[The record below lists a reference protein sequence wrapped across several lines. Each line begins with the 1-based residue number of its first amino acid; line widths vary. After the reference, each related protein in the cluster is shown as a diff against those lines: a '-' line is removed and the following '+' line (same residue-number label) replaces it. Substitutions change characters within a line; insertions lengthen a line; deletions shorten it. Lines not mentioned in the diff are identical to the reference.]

1 MFPRIMLAAVSLL
14 AWPAAAFAQ
23 HLPPPA
29 RGSAPLMHVRLIGP
43 AGMHVVVYQGQAR
56 PRDLAAPVQLGFRP
70 GYIYRMEV
78 NGFAQH
84 PGVSLFPTL
93 EVRGTLALP
102 PGLSGAGFPAP
113 VTITEDDV
121 QKALAGVLV
130 TKVIY
135 LEHPERAAPAATTPD
150 QPLETTL
157 PPDRDLHTEAW
168 ERGRPVMIL
177 RLGQLQLTAAEVAA
191 CSVWGTVLFPG
202 EHVLGNPTAPPM
214 LPWACFPW
222 YDPILGPR
230 GPEEEWIHNGC
241 INPPPPHYY
250 VPTGRPQRP
259 GLDNEGVLQGVNPE
273 DTVAEFRDSRGHKSL
288 TCSNR
293 VCLFVP
299 RFGVLRKEIGWS
311 HYDNVVSVADQRE
324 VRSGEQIALRVPTLT
339 TRQLAFAVAMAAR
352 SRASVYVEIVQT
364 MVEGRVEGGPLVTS
378 QAEQPH
384 DVTSTP
390 VEPPRPPERPLCLKK
405 DVDKH
410 TGQPGEVVTF
420 TLTYHNGGGLPIT
433 DVAVVDSLSGRLEYI
448 PGTSQS
454 DRDAVFTM
462 QPNEAG
468 SMLLRWEVTGKLLP
482 GESGV
487 IRFKAKVR

>member
-1 MFPRIMLAAVSLL
+1 MFSRITLAAVWLL
-14 AWPAAAFAQ
+14 AWSATAFAQ
-23 HLPPPA
+23 NLPAPG
-29 RGSAPLMHVRLIGP
+29 RGLAPLMHVTWIGP
-43 AGMHVVVYQGQAR
+43 AGMHVVVYQGTAR
-56 PRDLAAPVQLGFRP
+56 PRDLAAPAQLGLRP

-78 NGFAQH
+78 NGFTQH
-84 PGVSLFPTL
+84 PGVSLYPTL

-113 VTITEDDV
+113 VVITEDDI

-157 PPDRDLHTEAW
+157 TPDRDLLTEAH
-168 ERGRPVMIL
+168 ERGRPVMVL
-177 RLGQLQLTAAEVAA
+177 RLGQLQLTPQDLAAS
-191 CSVWGTVLFPG
+191 SVWGTVLFPG

-222 YDPILGPR
+222 YDPIVGPR

-241 INPPPPHYY
+241 INPPAPRYLAN
-250 VPTGRPQRP
+250 GRPQRP
-259 GLDNEGVLQGVNPE
+259 GLDNEGVLQGLNPE
-273 DTVAEFRDSRGHKSL
+273 DTVAEFRDSRGRKGL

-299 RFGVLRKEIGWS
+299 RFGVLRTETGWGR
-311 HYDNVVSVADQRE
+311 YDSVVAVADRRE
-324 VRSGEQIALRVPTLT
+324 VRGGEQVAIRVPSLT
-339 TRQLAFAVAMAAR
+339 TRQVNFAVAMGQR
-352 SRASVYVEIVQT
+352 SRASVNEEIVRT
-364 MVEGRVEGGPLVTS
+364 MVEGRVEGGPLVASESVQTR
-378 QAEQPH
+378 

-433 DVAVVDSLSGRLEYI
+433 DVAVVDSLSGRLEYV
-448 PGTSQS
+448 PDSAQS
-454 DRDAVFTM
+454 DRHAVFTI

-468 SMLLRWEVTGKLLP
+468 SMLLRWQVSGKLLP